1 MVATVRNSKK
11 RNSRKSPP
19 KKQLGGWQTKI
30 IFTTAAIIIIML
42 GASLWKLNTAQNTGK
57 PAAGTSVTVTKKDTP
72 QPQKTVKTKKY
83 QYTEILG
90 KRSVDTGSGVTV
102 TRDYEA
108 EKIARDNAR
117 RKALAEKK
125 KKLEEEQRRSEAEKN
140 RIAEEKRRLAEDKR
154 RLEMEKRNARNQKNS
169 NIPESSRNINNSN
182 DIKKLN
188 PENVFIECAS
198 DTYRTEAQAE
208 KHKAELAFR
217 GKESRVIH
225 KKVGGGYVY
234 SILIGP
240 LNNLDEG
247 KKVRNEIVNA
257 KLGNN
262 CTIK

>member
-30 IFTTAAIIIIML
+30 IFATAGIIIIL
-42 GASLWKLNTAQNTGK
+42 LAATLWKLHTAQNTDN
-57 PAAGTSVTVTKKDTP
+57 PATNPSVTVTRKDTP

-90 KRSVDTGSGVTV
+90 KRSVDTGSGVTI

-125 KKLEEEQRRSEAEKN
+125 KKLEEEQRRIEAEKN

-154 RLEMEKRNARNQKNS
+154 RLEIGKRNSRNQKNS
-169 NIPESSRNINNSN
+169 SSSESRKDFHNSS

-240 LNNLDEG
+240 LNNLEEG
-247 KKVRNEIVNA
+247 KKVRNEIINA

>member
-30 IFTTAAIIIIML
+30 IFATAGIIIIL
-42 GASLWKLNTAQNTGK
+42 LAATLWKLHTAQNTDN
-57 PAAGTSVTVTKKDTP
+57 PATNPSVTVTRKDTP

-90 KRSVDTGSGVTV
+90 KRSVDTGSGVTI

-125 KKLEEEQRRSEAEKN
+125 KKLEEEQRRIEAEKN

-154 RLEMEKRNARNQKNS
+154 RLEIEKRNSRNQKNS
-169 NIPESSRNINNSN
+169 SSSESRKDFHNLS

-240 LNNLDEG
+240 LNNLEEG
-247 KKVRNEIVNA
+247 KKVRNEIINA